1 MVYESADHH
10 DCSDNHDNHCSD
22 DYGSPDH
29 SGSDDT
35 GSNDDCSPH
44 HDYNPCVIVEWTYQ
58 GTPFETIPEGVV
70 GFVYLIT
77 NTLTGRKYIGKKGT
91 TSAAYKTVKGKRKKL
106 RKESNW
112 KEYYG
117 SCEELLKDIAVLGK
131 EHFSKEVI
139 HLSRSKGENSYWEAK
154 LQFEADVLYH
164 PEQYYNRFIGCK
176 IHMNHV
182 LNK

>member
-1 MVYESADHH
+1 MD
-10 DCSDNHDNHCSD
+10 
-22 DYGSPDH
+22 
-29 SGSDDT
+29 
-35 GSNDDCSPH
+35 
-44 HDYNPCVIVEWTYQ
+44 WTYQ
-58 GTPFETIPEGVV
+58 GQPFEAIPEGVI

-117 SCEELLKDIAVLGK
+117 SCEELLKDIETLGK
-131 EHFSKEVI
+131 EHFSREV
-139 HLSRSKGENSYWEAK
+139 SRICFSKGETSFWEAK

-164 PEQYYNRFIGCK
+164 PESYYNSYIGCR
-176 IHMNHV
+176 IHRKHLKV
-182 LNK
+182 L